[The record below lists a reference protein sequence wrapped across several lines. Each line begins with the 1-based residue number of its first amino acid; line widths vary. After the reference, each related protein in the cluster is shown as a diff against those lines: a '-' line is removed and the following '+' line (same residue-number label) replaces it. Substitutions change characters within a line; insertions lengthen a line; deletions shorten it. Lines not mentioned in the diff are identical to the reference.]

1 MGKTARGPSPRRIR
15 DYGQPMAEPGRGL
28 SRAGTAFYACGNVG
42 AGLLFAF
49 TNAALPLYLG
59 RYGLPNVAIGFL
71 SQERPPHAALAQ
83 ILAGATSDRMR
94 TRLGR
99 RRPFI
104 LAAVPVTA
112 IALLAL
118 ATHPPLW
125 IMVALLVLMTVAFA
139 VAYGPYQALL
149 ADLVPSEERGRVSG
163 VLQVGGMAGQIA
175 VLALATMLWERAEAV
190 VFGLV
195 AAGLVIGYA
204 IVVLRV
210 REPRASAVSDA
221 PTHPLLWLR
230 DIAGQRQV
238 VRYLVAT
245 FFFWFAFGGLAP
257 FLTRFGV
264 YELGTSEDMALGLFL
279 IVVVSTVVCALP
291 AGWLVDRYG
300 KKRMLMLGVVL
311 CAVASLIG
319 SQVRTVEQ
327 AVVMLAIVGA
337 ANALSTVP
345 QLPLLTDLIARE
357 RAGEMTGVGSAVWEL
372 SQPLGAIT
380 AGALADIA
388 GTLRVPLVMAGLSL
402 ALAALLLT
410 RVQVSPPQFPPA
422 DRRPTA
428 MR

>member
-1 MGKTARGPSPRRIR
+1 
-15 DYGQPMAEPGRGL
+15 MAGSGRGL
-28 SRAGTAFYACGNVG
+28 SRTGTLFYACGNVG

-49 TNAALPLYLG
+49 TNAALPLFLG

-71 SQERPPHAALAQ
+71 SQERPPHAAVAQ
-83 ILAGATSDRMR
+83 ILAGAASDRTR

-104 LAAVPVTA
+104 LAAVPIAA
-112 IALLAL
+112 ICLLAL

-125 IMVALLVLMTVAFA
+125 LMVALLLLMTVAFA
-139 VAYGPYQALL
+139 AAYGPYQALL

-163 VLQVGGMAGQIA
+163 ALQVGGMAGQIA
-175 VLALATMLWERAEAV
+175 VLALATLLWERAEPV
-190 VFGLV
+190 VFGIV
-195 AAGLVIGYA
+195 AGGLLIGFA

-210 REPRASAVSDA
+210 REARPEALPAA

-230 DIAGQRQV
+230 DVAGQRQV

-264 YELGTSEDMALGLFL
+264 YELGTSEEVALGLFL
-279 IVVVSTVVCALP
+279 VVVVSTVLCALP

-300 KKRMLMLGVVL
+300 KKRMLTLGVAL
-311 CAVASLIG
+311 CAIASLIG

-372 SQPLGAIT
+372 SQPIGAIV
-380 AGALADIA
+380 AGLLADLA
-388 GTLRVPLVMAGLSL
+388 GTLRIPLVMAAVSL
-402 ALAALLLT
+402 GIAALLLT
-410 RVQVSPPQFPPA
+410 RVQMPAALTPDDRRSVSPGREA
-422 DRRPTA
+422 R
-428 MR
+428 